1 MAGQE
6 KVRAQSTRFMKH
18 VEITLYGLVGFVK
31 DFNLFF

>member
-6 KVRAQSTRFMKH
+6 KARAQSTRLMKH

-31 DFNLFF
+31 DFHPFF